1 MNFPLRIADQLQP
14 HLRALRKRRGLT
26 QAQLGALVGVKQARI
41 AEIEANPGAVSLDQL
56 IRLLAALGG
65 TLHLHTDGDVSAAVR
80 VGAARAVA
88 QPAAKAKTKA
98 KTKAKIEANS
108 TAKPTQAK
116 PASRGVTIAAKKGV
130 W

>member
-56 IRLLAALGG
+56 TRLLAALGG
-65 TLHLHTDGDVSAAVR
+65 TLHLHADVDVSAAAR
-80 VGAARAVA
+80 VGAAKAVA
-88 QPAAKAKTKA
+88 KPPAKAKTKA
-98 KTKAKIEANS
+98 KTKAKS
-108 TAKPTQAK
+108 TAKSTQPK
-116 PASRGVTIAAKKGV
+116 TASRGVTIAAKKGV

>member
-56 IRLLAALGG
+56 TKLLAVLGG
-65 TLHLHTDGDVSAAVR
+65 TLHLHAEDDAS
-80 VGAARAVA
+80 VA
-88 QPAAKAKTKA
+88 AAKPPAKQARVTKA
-98 KTKAKIEANS
+98 K
-108 TAKPTQAK
+108 P
-116 PASRGVTIAAKKGV
+116 PAPVGRGVTIPAKRGV